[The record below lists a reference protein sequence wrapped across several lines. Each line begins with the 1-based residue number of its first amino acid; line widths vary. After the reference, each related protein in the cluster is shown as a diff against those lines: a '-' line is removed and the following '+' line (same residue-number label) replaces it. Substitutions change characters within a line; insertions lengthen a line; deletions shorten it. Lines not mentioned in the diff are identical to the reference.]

1 MLESVYYFLHHIRQN
16 MQRTQREGVLL
27 IILAITGYSCL
38 PVITKNL
45 FAQGVDPLDVAFWRF
60 FLTALVYWGFV
71 LVRVVLRRNRT
82 TISDVQVSSKPLPR
96 LRLVLL
102 GTFFVGEALA
112 AFWGLERLPSAT
124 FVVLFYSYP
133 AIVAILGLFFGER
146 ISSLAWFALA
156 MTLVGIALTAP
167 DFSAG
172 LTGDNFVGV
181 LMALIDALLVA
192 VYFLL
197 IGRLIRGEADMIM
210 TSVWTVTGAALLM
223 IVVALVRGLTLPQ
236 GDSWLYLGLLA
247 LVSTVMPVFAL
258 NAGIVK
264 LGATRAAILCTFEP
278 VLTAV
283 LAYVFLQELM
293 LPIQWLG
300 GAIII
305 ASVILLQ
312 LRRPA
317 SASSEQT
324 A

>member
-1 MLESVYYFLHHIRQN
+1 
-16 MQRTQREGVLL
+16 MQRTQRDGVLL
-27 IILAITGYSCL
+27 IILAVTGYACF

-45 FAQGVDPLDVAFWRF
+45 FAQGVEPLDIAFWRF
-60 FLTALVYWGFV
+60 LFSVAVYWALVAIRAV
-71 LVRVVLRRNRT
+71 VRGNRT
-82 TISDVQVSSKPLPR
+82 PDKDAQTAAKPLPR
-96 LRLVLL
+96 LRLLLL
-102 GTFFVGEALA
+102 GMFFTGEALT

-124 FVVLFYSYP
+124 FVVLFYCYP
-133 AIVAILGLFFGER
+133 AMVAILGLFLGER
-146 ISSLAWFALA
+146 ISGLAWFALA
-156 MTLVGIALTAP
+156 MTLVGVALTAP

-181 LMALIDALLVA
+181 LMALADALMCA

-197 IGRLIRGEADMIM
+197 ISRLIRGPVDILK
-210 TSVWTVTGAALLM
+210 TSAWTVTGALVLM
-223 IVVALVRGLTLPQ
+223 IVVALATGLTMPQ

-247 LVSTVMPVFAL
+247 LISTVMPVFAL
-258 NAGIVK
+258 NAGIHK

-278 VLTAV
+278 LLTAV
-283 LAYVFLQELM
+283 LALIFLNELM

-317 SASSEQT
+317 SDGGQQA

>member
-1 MLESVYYFLHHIRQN
+1 
-16 MQRTQREGVLL
+16 MQRSQRDGVLL
-27 IILAITGYSCL
+27 IILAVTGYACL

-45 FAQGVDPLDVAFWRF
+45 FAQGVDPLDIAFWRF
-60 FLTALVYWGFV
+60 LFTAFAYWAFIM
-71 LVRVVLRRNRT
+71 VRGVLRRSRMPA
-82 TISDVQVSSKPLPR
+82 VSAQTPAKPLPR

-102 GTFFVGEALA
+102 GTFFAGEALT

-133 AIVAILGLFFGER
+133 AMVAILGLFLGER
-146 ISSLAWFALA
+146 ISGLAWFALA

-181 LMALIDALLVA
+181 LMALADALLCA
-192 VYFLL
+192 VYFIL
-197 IGRLIRGEADMIM
+197 IGRLIRGEVDMVL
-210 TSVWTVTGAALLM
+210 TSAWTVTGALLVM
-223 IVVALVRGLTLPQ
+223 IVVALATGLTLPQ
-236 GDSWLYLGLLA
+236 GDSWLYLVLLA
-247 LVSTVMPVFAL
+247 LISTVLPVFAL
-258 NAGIVK
+258 NAGIHK

-278 VLTAV
+278 LLTAV
-283 LAYVFLQELM
+283 LALVFLDELM

-305 ASVILLQ
+305 GSVILLQ

-317 SASSEQT
+317 SDVSQQA